1 MVRERSTSSSKETEE
16 IKERTA
22 FEFAWQINSYLN
34 EYIQFADT
42 KAGTI
47 IIFFTFTIGLYTS
60 LWPREANFALLLVG
74 VGLSLIPMLLALAVI
89 TPRLPKPAHKG
100 LLFWRNITEFKTSDD
115 YIEGLK
121 RADYLKE
128 IAQQNYIL
136 AQVAH
141 RKYTWLQWAI
151 CAACVALLYL
161 VSSFVWMTK
170 R

>member
-1 MVRERSTSSSKETEE
+1 MVRERSPSSSKETEE

-22 FEFAWQINSYLN
+22 FEFAWRVNSYLN

-60 LWPREANFALLLVG
+60 LWPREANFALLLIG
-74 VGLSLIPMLLALAVI
+74 VGLSLIPMLLALVVI

-100 LLFWRNITEFKTSDD
+100 LLFWRNITEFKSSDD
-115 YIEGLK
+115 YCEALK
-121 RADYLKE
+121 KAEYLKE
-128 IAQQNYIL
+128 ITQQNYIL

-151 CAACVALLYL
+151 CVTCVALLYL
-161 VSSFVWMTK
+161 VSSFAWITK

>member
-1 MVRERSTSSSKETEE
+1 MVRERSPSSSKEPEE

-22 FEFAWQINSYLN
+22 FELAWQVNSYLN

-60 LWPREANFALLLVG
+60 LWPREANFALLLIG
-74 VGLSLIPMLLALAVI
+74 VGLSLIPMLLALVVI
-89 TPRLPKPAHKG
+89 TPRLSKPSHKG
-100 LLFWRNITEFKTSDD
+100 LIFWRNIIEFKTFDD
-115 YIEGLK
+115 YCEALK
-121 RADYLKE
+121 KAEHLKE
-128 IAQQNYIL
+128 VAQQNYIL

-141 RKYTWLQWAI
+141 RKYIRLQWAI
-151 CAACVALLYL
+151 CATCVALLYL
-161 VSSFVWMTK
+161 VSSFVWITK